1 MSEIRRDL
9 EEFKN
14 KIENVNQ
21 LIEVMID
28 TKSIMS
34 DFSDKIMMMD
44 SLIEDIKSHHEFLMD
59 KVVQKTKDFTIET
72 EQKYTS
78 LKDGF
83 IKSVTENDQ
92 KTFEKTLN
100 HIDKKTHELITSN
113 IEANQK
119 SLHELKNELTT
130 LENALNVN
138 HASTNK
144 MIQNEAEQKHQDTL
158 KQINKQTHEL
168 ITSNIEANQKSLH
181 ELKNELTTLENALN
195 VNHASTN
202 KMIQNEAEQKHQDTL
217 KQINK
222 QTHELITSNI
232 EANQKSLQ
240 ELKNELNTLSLLIN
254 QNNSAY
260 VDLVH
265 SESDKNN
272 KHFSY
277 LLLGMFGNVFL
288 TIIILYMMYNG

>member
-168 ITSNIEANQKSLH
+168 ITSNIEANQKSL
-181 ELKNELTTLENALN
+181 
-195 VNHASTN
+195 
-202 KMIQNEAEQKHQDTL
+202 
-217 KQINK
+217 
-222 QTHELITSNI
+222 
-232 EANQKSLQ
+232 Q